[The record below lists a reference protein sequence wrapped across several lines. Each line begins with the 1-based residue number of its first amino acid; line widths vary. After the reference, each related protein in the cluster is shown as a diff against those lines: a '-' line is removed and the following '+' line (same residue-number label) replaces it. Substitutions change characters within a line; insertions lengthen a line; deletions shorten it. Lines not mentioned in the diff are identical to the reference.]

1 MRFPRR
7 PRYLIPALAAIVA
20 LIVLFAVFAGI
31 WTDYLWFRS
40 VHYSSVFTRIIG
52 VKLVLFAVGA
62 VVMALLVGANVYLAY
77 RLRPSYRALSPE
89 QQGLQ
94 RYRTALDPYR
104 KLVMGVGLGLLALIS
119 GLSVASAWRTWLLF
133 ANRTSFGAKDPQFH
147 LDVSFFAFTYPFIRL
162 VLGFALTAVVLSV
175 LAAALTH
182 YLYGGLRVQGPGER
196 ASVAARAHVFVLL
209 GVFVLLKGIAYW
221 YDRYGLNFSQRGTV
235 TTGASYTDVNAV
247 LPAKTILAAIAI
259 VCALLFFAGALRR
272 SVMLPAVGFGLLV
285 LSAIIVGGVYPAIV
299 QQFDVKPNELTKE
312 ARYIQREITAT
323 RQAYDVATVQ
333 ETPYAASP
341 NQTTAQLAAD
351 ASTLPA
357 TRLLDPDVTS
367 PAFQQ
372 LQQIKGYYR
381 FSRVLDMDRYPLPG
395 HGLAPQ
401 DTVVAVREMP
411 GPPPARTNWVTQHLV
426 YTHGYGFVAASAN
439 DVVSGGS
446 PDFVEYNIPF
456 RGKLPRYEPRIY
468 FGPIEAKY
476 VIVGAPSGR
485 APQELDYPNQSASG
499 QRNSTYTGSGGVPI
513 GSSWSRLLYA
523 VKLRQLNILLSG
535 AINNRSRILYVRDP
549 LSRVAKVAPFL
560 TLDGDVYPVISG
572 GRIDWVVDAFTTTNL
587 YPYSERISL
596 GGATADSVATH
607 APVEGSSDQINYIRN
622 SVKAV
627 VDAYTG
633 RVTLYQWGPADPMLR
648 TWMKAFPRVIKP
660 ASAVPADLRPHLRYP
675 QDLFKVQRQ
684 ILAHYHVQQSQAFYG
699 GQDFWAVPDDP
710 TTSQSGSQPPYYL
723 TTNMPGYA
731 GPEFSLTTSFVAKGR
746 ENLAAYMAVDS
757 DPTSSD
763 YGTIRLLE
771 LPRDTAIRGPRQIQN
786 TFESDPTASRELA
799 LYRQGGSTVITGNLI
814 VLPVGGGL
822 LYIEPVYLQ
831 ATAGGGAGS
840 YPTLQRVFVS
850 FNSNTGYAPTLQAA
864 FGQVFAGVPNQPSG
878 PTTGGGGQPGQVSA
892 AVRAFLAQAEKYY
905 QAAQKAL
912 KSGDFAAYGQQLQK
926 MKQALDA
933 ANSAAGKA
941 PAPASTSTPG
951 PTPTPKPSASTR

>member
-1 MRFPRR
+1 MRLPRR
-7 PRYLIPALAAIVA
+7 PRYLLPALAAIIA

-40 VHYSSVFTRIIG
+40 VHYGSVFTRIIS
-52 VKLVLFAVGA
+52 VRLVLFLIGA
-62 VVMALLVGANVYLAY
+62 GVMALLVGANVYLAY
-77 RLRPSYRALSPE
+77 RLRPSYRALSVE

-104 KLVMGVGLGLLALIS
+104 KLAMGVGLGLLALIS
-119 GLSVASAWRTWLLF
+119 GLSVAGAWRTWLLF
-133 ANRTSFGAKDPQFH
+133 VNRTSFGAKDPQFH

-175 LAAALTH
+175 LAAGITH
-182 YLYGGLRVQGPGER
+182 YLYGGLRIQGPGER
-196 ASVAARAHVFVLL
+196 ASVAARTHMFVLL
-209 GVFVLLKGIAYW
+209 GIFVLLKAVAYW

-235 TTGASYTDVNAV
+235 TTGASYTDINAV

-299 QQFDVKPNELTKE
+299 QQFDVKPNEQTKE
-312 ARYIQREITAT
+312 APYIQREITGT
-323 RQAYDVATVQ
+323 RQAYGVTAVQ

-351 ASTLPA
+351 ASALPA
-357 TRLLDPDVTS
+357 TRLLDPDVAS

-381 FSRVLDMDRYPLPG
+381 FASVLDMDRYPLPG

-439 DVVSGGS
+439 DVVGGGS

-456 RGKLPRYEPRIY
+456 RGKLPSYQPRIY
-468 FGPIEAKY
+468 FGPIETKY
-476 VIVGAPSGR
+476 VIVGAPPGR
-485 APQELDYPNQSASG
+485 APQELDYPNQSPSG
-499 QRNSTYTGSGGVPI
+499 QQNSTYTGSGGVPI

-535 AINNRSRILYVRDP
+535 AINSRSRILYVRDP

-572 GRIDWVVDAFTTTNL
+572 GHVDWVVDAFTTSNL

-596 GGATADSVATH
+596 DGATFDSIATR
-607 APVEGSSDQINYIRN
+607 APVEGSTDQINYIRN

-633 RVTLYQWGPADPMLR
+633 QVTLYQWGTADPVLR
-648 TWMKAFPRVIKP
+648 TWMKAFPHIIKP
-660 ASAVPADLRPHLRYP
+660 TSAIPADLRPHLRYP

-684 ILAHYHVQQSQAFYG
+684 ILARYHVQQAQAFYG

-710 TTSQSGSQPPYYL
+710 TTDQAGSQPPYYL
-723 TTNMPGYA
+723 TINMLGYSS
-731 GPEFSLTTSFVAKGR
+731 PEYSLTTSFVAKGR
-746 ENLAAYMAVDS
+746 ENLSAYMAVNS
-757 DPTSSD
+757 DPMSQD
-763 YGTIRLLE
+763 YGNIRLLE

-799 LYRQGGSTVITGNLI
+799 LYRQGGSRVITGNLI

-850 FNSNTGYAPTLQAA
+850 FNGNTGYAPTLQAA
-864 FGQVFAGVPNQPSG
+864 FGQVFAGAPSQPSG
-878 PTTGGGGQPGQVSA
+878 PTTGTGQPGQVSA

-912 KSGDFAAYGQQLQK
+912 KNGDFAAYGQQLQK

-933 ANSAAGKA
+933 ANSAASKA
-941 PAPASTSTPG
+941 PAQA
-951 PTPTPKPSASTR
+951 PTPTQTPAPTPSASKR